1 MTISYRKYKDKEDLI
16 KIREFLIES
25 VSVTGPRFCSNIGNF
40 EFSSILD
47 IKQGEGIDTID
58 EALKNIYLWF
68 DNEKLIGGISPDGD
82 SLEFLIN
89 PNIRVPFKQ
98 MIDIGEM
105 ALRESI
111 EGYEQIEW
119 WVYDGDTEI
128 EEILIKKGYC
138 NSGEYRPHRVFDY
151 SVSVEIPMLPAGYYI
166 MNLSEVSDKSSLIYI
181 YKNCLG
187 MPVDEK
193 TLENFTHNATYR
205 NELDVAVMAPDHT
218 VAAFCSGTYDEKNKM
233 ASFEAV
239 ACHFNHRCKGL
250 TKVIMR
256 YALQKARE
264 LGAEKST
271 VQTSDQKRHPAPN
284 KLYESV
290 GFELVGNINF
300 WRKKT

>member
-25 VSVTGPRFCSNIGNF
+25 VSITGPKFYCNIGNF
-40 EFSSILD
+40 EYCSLLD
-47 IKQGEGIDTID
+47 LPQGKGLESID

-68 DNEKLIGGISPDGD
+68 EDEKLLGGISPDED

-89 PNIRVPFKQ
+89 PNIRVPFQQ

-105 ALRESI
+105 ALKDSI
-111 EGYEQIEW
+111 EEYEKIEW

-128 EEILIKKGYC
+128 EEALIKKGYC

-151 SVSVEIPMLPAGYYI
+151 SVPVEIPVLPEGYYI
-166 MNLSEVSDKSSLIYI
+166 KNLSEVSDKNSLIYI

-193 TLENFTHNATYR
+193 TLENFTENATYR

-239 ACHFNHRCKGL
+239 ACHSNHRCKGL

-271 VQTSDQKRHPAPN
+271 VQTSDPKRHLAPN

-300 WRKKT
+300 WRKKI

>member
-16 KIREFLIES
+16 KIKQFLIES
-25 VSVTGPRFCSNIGNF
+25 VSVTGPKFYCNIGNF
-40 EFSSILD
+40 EFCSLLD
-47 IKQGEGIDTID
+47 LPQGKGLESID
-58 EALKNIYLWF
+58 EALKGIYLWF
-68 DNEKLIGGISPDGD
+68 DDEKLLGGISPDGG

-89 PNIRVPFKQ
+89 PNIRVPFQQ
-98 MIDIGEM
+98 MVDAGEM
-105 ALRESI
+105 ALKGSI

-119 WVYDGDTEI
+119 WVYDEDIEI

-138 NSGEYRPHRVFDY
+138 NSGEYRPQRVFDHRNP
-151 SVSVEIPMLPAGYYI
+151 VEIPMLPEGYYI
-166 MNLSEVSDKSSLIYI
+166 KNISAISDKSSLMYI

-193 TLENFTHNATYR
+193 TLESFTQNATYR
-205 NELDVAVMAPDHT
+205 NELDVAVIAPGDT

-239 ACHFNHRCKGL
+239 ACHSNHRCKGL

-271 VQTSDQKRHPAPN
+271 VQTSDPKRHLAPN

-300 WRKKT
+300 WRKKI